1 MQSSILSAPHAPE
14 FVARPARLAGRPQRL
29 VVVSSRADPCAGL
42 HEDAST
48 RTIRDALAEHGGVW
62 LGWSGRVD
70 DARMFH
76 VRREGRIRCVAG
88 DLSAEEHCLGYAGY
102 AARTLWPLLHGR
114 LDLVAF
120 DREWLRGYRQINERF
135 ADSVARLTE
144 PGDLVWIHDH
154 HLIPLGRALRD
165 RGIDAAIGFFLHAPV
180 PPPETLAALPEHA
193 RLFPLLE
200 ACDVVGVQTAG
211 DARHLKDYLQSRV
224 ARMPRIEVCPAGIDV
239 AAATALAEEAAA
251 RPRADAPRLLIGV
264 DRLDGISGLPLR
276 LQAFRRLLEAEPAL
290 RGETAYLQIAQRGG
304 ATDEDRHVEDE
315 VQTLA
320 EHINGRYAEP
330 AWTPIRCVTRRMR
343 HSEIIALLRK
353 AKVGV
358 VTPLRDGM
366 SPVAQA
372 YVAAQDPHDPGALV
386 LSEFSGAAGAL
397 RGALLVN
404 PYDVDGC
411 AQALR
416 EALAMPLE
424 ERRERW
430 ADMMRALRRD
440 DVFAWRDRFLASL
453 AGPQQPP
460 AWRDAPMRARGLPL
474 RADAAERA

>member
-88 DLSAEEHCLGYAGY
+88 DLSAEEHRLGYAGY

-251 RPRADAPRLLIGV
+251 RPRADAPRLRHGGRHPAILERAGRVVSLVLDAEPLHAGVRGERGSLEKRCVPLGMRDDLPLARAGDHELPVAPHPRARLGACSVPVAQPRVEQGTQLGAARARVVDHDVEQPAAGRAGGVRGALVERRTAAGAAQSHRGV
-264 DRLDGISGLPLR
+264 DRHTHGISHRAPVSS
-276 LQAFRRLLEAEPAL
+276 
-290 RGETAYLQIAQRGG
+290 I
-304 ATDEDRHVEDE
+304 V
-315 VQTLA
+315 
-320 EHINGRYAEP
+320 
-330 AWTPIRCVTRRMR
+330 VTR
-343 HSEIIALLRK
+343 
-353 AKVGV
+353 
-358 VTPLRDGM
+358 
-366 SPVAQA
+366 
-372 YVAAQDPHDPGALV
+372 AAQSTPA
-386 LSEFSGAAGAL
+386 
-397 RGALLVN
+397 
-404 PYDVDGC
+404 
-411 AQALR
+411 
-416 EALAMPLE
+416 
-424 ERRERW
+424 
-430 ADMMRALRRD
+430 RA
-440 DVFAWRDRFLASL
+440 
-453 AGPQQPP
+453 
-460 AWRDAPMRARGLPL
+460 
-474 RADAAERA
+474 